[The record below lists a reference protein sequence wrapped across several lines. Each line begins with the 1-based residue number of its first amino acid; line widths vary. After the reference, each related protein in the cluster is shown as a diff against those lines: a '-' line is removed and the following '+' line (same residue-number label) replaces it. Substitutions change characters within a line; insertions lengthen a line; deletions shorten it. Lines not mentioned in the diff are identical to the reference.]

1 MLMSD
6 DVIKLEYQG
15 KQIYLVKTAHVSKA
29 SVEDVRNCIEEVD
42 PDSICIELDKQRY
55 DKLKDPDKWREN
67 DIVKVI
73 KDKQVGFLMVNIILS
88 SFQKRIAK
96 SMDSSSGAEM
106 MEAIRL
112 AQEKNKNLVLADR
125 SVKTTFT
132 RIWNKL
138 SGKEKLKLLTGIFE
152 SIFEDEDISQEDI
165 DKLKETDALEAA
177 LLEVGQQFPTVKK
190 VLVDERDQYLSYKIK
205 NAPGEKIVAVIGA
218 AHAGGIQRNLNN
230 DIDIKELD
238 TVEKKKTATSYIKYL
253 IPLIFILLILFTFI
267 RNKDTGL
274 SQLRS
279 WALWHG
285 TLSALGVICAL
296 GHPLSVLTA
305 FIAAPI
311 TSLNPLLASGWFA
324 GIVEASI
331 RKPKVKDFEDLSIDT
346 ADLKG
351 FWKNR
356 VTRTLLVVIFA
367 NLFSTIG
374 TLISGIDIVKKFI
387 ESL

>member
-1 MLMSD
+1 MSD

-165 DKLKETDALEAA
+165 DKLKET
-177 LLEVGQQFPTVKK
+177 
-190 VLVDERDQYLSYKIK
+190 
-205 NAPGEKIVAVIGA
+205 
-218 AHAGGIQRNLNN
+218 
-230 DIDIKELD
+230 
-238 TVEKKKTATSYIKYL
+238 
-253 IPLIFILLILFTFI
+253 
-267 RNKDTGL
+267 
-274 SQLRS
+274 
-279 WALWHG
+279 
-285 TLSALGVICAL
+285 
-296 GHPLSVLTA
+296 
-305 FIAAPI
+305 
-311 TSLNPLLASGWFA
+311 
-324 GIVEASI
+324 
-331 RKPKVKDFEDLSIDT
+331 
-346 ADLKG
+346 
-351 FWKNR
+351 
-356 VTRTLLVVIFA
+356 
-367 NLFSTIG
+367 
-374 TLISGIDIVKKFI
+374 
-387 ESL
+387 